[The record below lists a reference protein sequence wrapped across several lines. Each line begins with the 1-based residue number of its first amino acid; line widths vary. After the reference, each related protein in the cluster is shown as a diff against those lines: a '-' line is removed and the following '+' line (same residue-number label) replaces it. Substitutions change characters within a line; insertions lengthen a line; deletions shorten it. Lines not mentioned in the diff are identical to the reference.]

1 MVNFSPAII
10 KIKNTMLN
18 KSYFITILAFLFAFS
33 TATAQD
39 VTYQLSEI
47 HQFKI
52 DGDSNVR
59 SWDADVTEA
68 EASLVLTG
76 VDNLSLEAL
85 DEESFKSL
93 TITIPVEGIESDS
106 RRLTRNLQGYLKE
119 DDFPTITFDLLQV
132 NSITRA
138 DGKAQISADGLINA
152 AGVENALSMN
162 VEAELNDDG
171 SITFS
176 GVQDL
181 LMTDFDID
189 PPTAIM
195 GTVRSD
201 DEIQIIYQ
209 VKFTNE

>member
-1 MVNFSPAII
+1 
-10 KIKNTMLN
+10 MLN
-18 KSYFITILAFLFAFS
+18 RHFFTSLLALLFIFS

-39 VTYQLSEI
+39 LTFNLSEI

-52 DGDSNVR
+52 DGDANVR
-59 SWDADVTEA
+59 SWDAEITEA
-68 EASLVLTG
+68 DAQLVLTG
-76 VDNLSLEAL
+76 VENLSLDAL
-85 DEESFKSL
+85 TENSFGSL
-93 TITIPVEGIESDS
+93 EISIPVEGIESDS
-106 RRLTRNLQGYLKE
+106 RRLTRNLQGYLKG
-119 DDFPTITFDLLQV
+119 DDFPTITFSLQQI
-132 NSITRA
+132 NSVSHEN
-138 DGKAQISADGLINA
+138 GKAQISADGLINA
-152 AGVENALSMN
+152 AGVENTVSMN